1 MERLPLVGADALK
14 HLETGDS
21 DPYLFLPRSGSF
33 FDENMLL
40 PSPQSDV
47 YISPCLLELHS
58 SRLRMLLMWLRAHK
72 KKRDAY
78 ANEEY
83 AQCAPGPRVRAIR
96 GASTD
101 DEHVGNHEQQSRNV
115 RAPHRAASDCQLT
128 GFWRTAPPSRDP
140 KNINIGLPIYW
151 DR

>member
-1 MERLPLVGADALK
+1 VGADALK

-101 DEHVGNHEQQSRNV
+101 DEHVGNHEQQSRK
-115 RAPHRAASDCQLT
+115 RSSAAQGRERLPAYRLLAHS
-128 GFWRTAPPSRDP
+128 TAIKGPE
-140 KNINIGLPIYW
+140 KYKYW
-151 DR
+151 ATYLLG